1 MGPLKN
7 TSGKLVTDDQSMA
20 EILNDF
26 FCSVFTQEDTS
37 NVPEAEQR
45 YCGGQPL
52 ESLEITA
59 AQVQKKLIR
68 LKPNSAPRP
77 EF

>member
-1 MGPLKN
+1 MKKRTSNRVGVEPLKN

-45 YCGGQPL
+45 YFGGQPL
-52 ESLEITA
+52 ESFVISA
-59 AQVQKKLIR
+59 AQV
-68 LKPNSAPRP
+68 
-77 EF
+77 